1 MSATAGVTGLWLFF
15 LLCRCSMILALML
28 YSRLIRVTMPACLLM
43 VRPDRAKHTQ
53 WWVHRSAASDDIG
66 SSCRAS
72 ISSLADYLFSFVCL
86 FFFQSYLAM
95 VYNLKTNGFSQ
106 TPWGVDGLIT
116 FLQLCG
122 MGTFCQHDLYTFFKP
137 IPPALRQYTCTGFSF
152 QTKTFFFH
160 VFYPKSS
167 SFSYLFCHSSFKHH
181 PR

>member
-1 MSATAGVTGLWLFF
+1 MLLLELRVFDFSFCFAGVRWSWLWCCTVVLSGLQ
-15 LLCRCSMILALML
+15 
-28 YSRLIRVTMPACLLM
+28 CL
-43 VRPDRAKHTQ
+43 R
-53 WWVHRSAASDDIG
+53 
-66 SSCRAS
+66 
-72 ISSLADYLFSFVCL
+72 VCL
-86 FFFQSYLAM
+86 WSDRIGQNTHNDGFTGQQPLTILVHLAGHPFPLLLITFSHLFACFFFQSYLAM